1 MIYRFADYSFDTDR
15 GLEGSA
21 GRISLRRTDLALLR
35 VLLEADGRTVTK
47 NQIIA
52 TAWQGRA
59 VTDDSISQAV
69 MRLRRALPC
78 GRGDQIVQ
86 RVHGTGLRL
95 GVAAHSG
102 DGGRARQQPQ
112 VPSATTAARAHL
124 SSARELSGR
133 RNPTDS
139 AAAVQ
144 AARRAITLD
153 PDNAELWAGLAEILA
168 YRLAL
173 ELESPAETG
182 IVTVAAAQEALDRD
196 PDSAPALAV
205 RGWVRCVVQGDL
217 QRGLEDL
224 ERSIAIEDSYWLA
237 RLQYS
242 WALLTVRRT
251 AEATAEMR
259 VVDSL
264 NPWGVWNAGMLG
276 LFLMFDGRL
285 DEALVEARHAIR
297 QFPHLDTANLRHSVV
312 ASANKIHDEAIASAR
327 RAAEQSP
334 DLPLMQ
340 SGLASAL
347 ARGGRREEAFAV
359 LRRMEESTLPLPG
372 ALLASA
378 WLALGARERAIEM
391 LRLARRVQSPYLQY
405 AFVDPRLQ
413 ELRSDPDFQCLQHTG

>member
-1 MIYRFADYSFDTDR
+1 
-15 GLEGSA
+15 
-21 GRISLRRTDLALLR
+21 
-35 VLLEADGRTVTK
+35 V
-47 NQIIA
+47 
-52 TAWQGRA
+52 
-59 VTDDSISQAV
+59 
-69 MRLRRALPC
+69 RRA
-78 GRGDQIVQ
+78 
-86 RVHGTGLRL
+86 
-95 GVAAHSG
+95 
-102 DGGRARQQPQ
+102 
-112 VPSATTAARAHL
+112 
-124 SSARELSGR
+124 
-133 RNPTDS
+133 
-139 AAAVQ
+139 
-144 AARRAITLD
+144 
-153 PDNAELWAGLAEILA
+153 
-168 YRLAL
+168 
-173 ELESPAETG
+173 
-182 IVTVAAAQEALDRD
+182 
-196 PDSAPALAV
+196 
-205 RGWVRCVVQGDL
+205 
-217 QRGLEDL
+217 
-224 ERSIAIEDSYWLA
+224 
-237 RLQYS
+237 
-242 WALLTVRRT
+242 

-312 ASANKIHDEAIASAR
+312 ASANNIHDEAIASAR

-413 ELRSDPDFQCLQHTG
+413 ELRSDPDFQCLKHTG